1 MNGMNINQASQRR
14 RAACAALAPV
24 LSEDALIAALQWQQ
38 QTLSSDGITAII
50 AFIDG
55 VAERN
60 GLDAATRKRLYRI
73 YHEALQR
80 PEAELPLDP
89 WPAMQ
94 AAAPTPMA
102 PVTAAASTALNGSP
116 AVAVPS
122 PVEAP
127 SPPSPP
133 TVASAP
139 FEDPS
144 IPAEQRVFAAL
155 MRALLEGMR
164 QSHAGLLDELRQ
176 SSLGQLPRLRSS
188 AQVREQVRAA
198 WNEGDPAPWLIATG
212 EGTLA
217 ELVNQVYVALCETLG
232 PIDADRLLT
241 EAVREAQ
248 RTSAARSF
256 SPRRLV

>member
-1 MNGMNINQASQRR
+1 MNGMNIGLASLRR
-14 RAACAALAPV
+14 RAACAALTPV
-24 LSEDALIAALQWQQ
+24 LGEDALIAALQLQQ

-50 AFIDG
+50 GFIDG
-55 VAERN
+55 IAERN
-60 GLDAATRKRLYRI
+60 GLDAATRKRLYRV
-73 YHEALQR
+73 YHEALHR

-94 AAAPTPMA
+94 AAAPAPVL
-102 PVTAAASTALNGSP
+102 PVTAAASPALTGSP
-116 AVAVPS
+116 GVPS
-122 PVEAP
+122 PPEAP
-127 SPPSPP
+127 SPPPPP
-133 TVASAP
+133 TVADAP
-139 FEDPS
+139 FEDPA
-144 IPAEQRVFAAL
+144 IPAEQRVFAVL

-188 AQVREQVRAA
+188 PQVREQVRAA
-198 WNEGDPAPWLIATG
+198 WNEGEFAHWLIAAG

-248 RTSAARSF
+248 RSSAARSF